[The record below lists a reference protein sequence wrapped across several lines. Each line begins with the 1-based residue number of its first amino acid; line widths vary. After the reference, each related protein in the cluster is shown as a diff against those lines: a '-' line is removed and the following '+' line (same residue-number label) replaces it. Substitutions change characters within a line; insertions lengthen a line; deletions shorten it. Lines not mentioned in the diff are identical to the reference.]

1 MWVTTHQGNQ
11 PWVLGSTWGLKW
23 HFHSHLSWM
32 ILAVSD
38 RNYCFV
44 SSRILSLHLAFSING
59 KTFYFFKDKPLDV
72 TFLNFL
78 PLNIHSCLCLVCH
91 FLSPF
96 PKKKKKKKPHFFLS
110 ESDLQIYGQ
119 DCTHLI
125 FSKEIPSL
133 IMSSLTSLFLCL
145 PFYQP
150 LNMKATRKLSINHMR
165 LLISTQFSSPLLSQI
180 S

>member
-96 PKKKKKKKPHFFLS
+96 PKKKKKKKASLLSIWIRSPNLWSRLHPLNFFQGDPFLDYVFFNLPLLMPSFLS
-110 ESDLQIYGQ
+110 AIKHESNKKIVY
-119 DCTHLI
+119 
-125 FSKEIPSL
+125 
-133 IMSSLTSLFLCL
+133 
-145 PFYQP
+145 
-150 LNMKATRKLSINHMR
+150 
-165 LLISTQFSSPLLSQI
+165 
-180 S
+180 